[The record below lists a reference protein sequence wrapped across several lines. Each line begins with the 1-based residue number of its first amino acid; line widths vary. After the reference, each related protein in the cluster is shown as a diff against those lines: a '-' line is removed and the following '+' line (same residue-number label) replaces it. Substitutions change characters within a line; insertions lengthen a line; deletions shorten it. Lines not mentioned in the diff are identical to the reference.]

1 MTLTIL
7 LTILVFLIGLYFYA
21 IYGDLKYDQPKYS
34 KRNINPSFKP
44 RCPNLLIQKDSKFY
58 LSNSKLAE
66 VPGVNPIQFDNLEEY
81 TEFLD
86 WQRSQGI
93 RCPVLYLQSTYDA
106 QGKQVYK
113 ARPSVSEPQAGL
125 PPSNIETPSTL
136 QAPSTLQRPP
146 TIQVNQ
152 LHKSSSSVPKRDD
165 FLPPSADPPVGI
177 ASQEPP
183 IMESSLGDPNALAYP
198 NPTLLVDATRNDPPY
213 NKTSYPA
220 YDQSSYY
227 IGTTTPLDMM
237 DVAQENA
244 PISPNPMDSNWG
256 GAEYTQ
262 SLVDRGYY
270 KENEVKIMIS

>member
-1 MTLTIL
+1 ML

-21 IYGDLKYDQPKYS
+21 RCADPKYAEGYT
-34 KRNINPSFKP
+34 NQNAKP

-58 LSNSKLAE
+58 LYNSKLAQ
-66 VPGVNPIQFDNLEEY
+66 VPGVNPIEFDNLEEY

-106 QGKQVYK
+106 QGNAVYK
-113 ARPSVSEPQAGL
+113 VRPSVSEPQFGL
-125 PPSNIETPSTL
+125 PPSAA
-136 QAPSTLQRPP
+136 APM
-146 TIQVNQ
+146 
-152 LHKSSSSVPKRDD
+152 
-165 FLPPSADPPVGI
+165 GI
-177 ASQEPP
+177 ASQVSP

-213 NKTSYPA
+213 NKGSYPA
-220 YDQSSYY
+220 YDESSYY

-237 DVAQENA
+237 DVSQEQAQV
-244 PISPNPMDSNWG
+244 SPNAMDPNWG

-262 SLVDRGYY
+262 SLLDKGYY
-270 KENEVKIMIS
+270 KENEVNIAIP